1 MTLSTEPDG
10 QPVTLD
16 LTGET
21 SPYPFFEYM
30 RRTEPVW
37 HGSLADHS
45 QMPDELRPKDEWAL
59 FGYDALFQ
67 NQRSGTISG
76 RLSLN

>member
-1 MTLSTEPDG
+1 MTLSTDRPDFEG

-37 HGSLADHS
+37 HGTLADHS
-45 QMPDELRPKDEWAL
+45 QMPEELRPNDV
-59 FGYDALFQ
+59 
-67 NQRSGTISG
+67 
-76 RLSLN
+76 